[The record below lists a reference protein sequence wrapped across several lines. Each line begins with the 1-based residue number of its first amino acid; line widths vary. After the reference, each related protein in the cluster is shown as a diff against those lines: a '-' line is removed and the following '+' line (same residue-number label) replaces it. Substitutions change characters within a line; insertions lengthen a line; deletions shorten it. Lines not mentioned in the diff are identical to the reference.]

1 MVLNK
6 ILFGT
11 YSRIISILLRFLS
24 FSLSLLFMEN
34 NNLIFHQEDLVILLD
49 RAVSLFKETN
59 LTELSEK
66 CEKILK
72 NYKLKKNLS

>member
-1 MVLNK
+1 
-6 ILFGT
+6 
-11 YSRIISILLRFLS
+11 
-24 FSLSLLFMEN
+24 MES
-34 NNLIFHQEDLVILLD
+34 NNLIRHQEDLVILMD

-59 LTELSEK
+59 LTELAEK